1 MAAAQHIR
9 CVRTVGRLNGH
20 NTDGVPSDKGSHC
33 VTRLSMQAFQ
43 SPVQYLNLN
52 HSTIMFLCYY

>member
-52 HSTIMFLCYY
+52 HSTI